1 MRTGSWLAAPLV
13 LGATLLVA
21 PIDGVGQTAA
31 PAQPP
36 QQAQPAQ
43 PDAAPQPAQSAAFT
57 AEQLEQLV
65 APIALYPDSLLT
77 QTLMASTYPLEIV
90 EAARWLQKNPSLKD
104 KALEEALKAQDWDP
118 SVKSLCAFP
127 AVIEK
132 MNENLDWMQDLGD
145 AFLSQQKELLQTV
158 QKMRAKAYESGNL
171 KTTEQQKVTQTS
183 ETVII
188 IEPAQP
194 EVIYVPTYSPTVVY
208 GGWYYPTYYYPPMYA
223 PYPPGA
229 GLLTFTAGVAFGA
242 AVWGHCDWGH
252 HDVDID
258 IDRYNNFNRS
268 TSINAERYNRSG
280 SGSANWE
287 HNAEHRRGVNYKDS
301 TTAKKFGG
309 AEGSRNVTRDQVRG
323 RPSQLPAEGGRGEV
337 GGGREPGSRPSGGGE
352 RPTTLPSGGGG
363 REPGSRPSGGGERPT
378 TLPSGGGDRPSAG
391 TADRQ
396 PGGGASAGTR
406 DVQKPSGGGAQRPT
420 STDRSYSSSGGSKTG
435 AYSGSKSPKS
445 DVSASSRGSS
455 SRGTSSYS
463 GSKSSGASRPSSS
476 ASRPSG
482 GGSRPSGGGGG
493 GGRGG
498 GGGGRR

>member
-13 LGATLLVA
+13 LGAALVVA
-21 PIDGVGQTAA
+21 PLDGVGQTAA

-43 PDAAPQPAQSAAFT
+43 PGAAPQPAQTKESSTFSP
-57 AEQLEQLV
+57 EQLEQLV

-90 EAARWLQKNPSLKD
+90 EAARWLKKNPSLKD
-104 KALEEALKAQDWDP
+104 SALTEALKGQDWDP
-118 SVKSLCAFP
+118 SVKSICGFP
-127 AVIEK
+127 EVLKK
-132 MNENLDWMQDLGD
+132 MDENLDWMQDLGD
-145 AFLSQQKELLQTV
+145 AFLGQQEALLKTV
-158 QKMRAKAYESGNL
+158 QKMRGKAYESGNL

-208 GGWYYPTYYYPPMYA
+208 GGWGYPSYYYPAYYA

-229 GLLTFTAGVAFGA
+229 GLVTFTAGVAFGA
-242 AVWGHCDWGH
+242 AVWGNCDWGH
-252 HDVDID
+252 NDVDID
-258 IDRYNNFNRS
+258 IDRYNNFNRN
-268 TSINAERYNRSG
+268 TSVNAERYNRSG

-287 HNAEHRRGVNYKDS
+287 HNAEHRRGVNYQN
-301 TTAKKFGG
+301 TQTAQKYGG
-309 AEGSRNVTRDQVRG
+309 ASGSKNVTRDQARG
-323 RPSQLPAEGGRGEV
+323 WNESRQPGQGGSGGTRPGGGDREPGSRPSGGGERPTTLPS

-352 RPTTLPSGGGG
+352 RPTTLPSGGA
-363 REPGSRPSGGGERPT
+363 
-378 TLPSGGGDRPSAG
+378 DRPSAG
-391 TADRQ
+391 T
-396 PGGGASAGTR
+396 R
-406 DVQKPSGGGAQRPT
+406 DVPSKAASGGGQRPST
-420 STDRSYSSSGGSKTG
+420 SDRSYSSSGGSKTG
-435 AYSGSKSPKS
+435 AYSGSSSPKA
-445 DVSASSRGSS
+445 DTSASSRGSS
-455 SRGTSSYS
+455 SRGSSSYS
-463 GSKSSGASRPSSS
+463 GSKSTGASRPSSSS

-493 GGRGG
+493 GSR